1 MSTTPPEVPPVRR
14 REIFGWAMFDFANS
28 SYTTVILT
36 VAFGVFF
43 SKLVAPAGQGD
54 ALWGTAIA
62 ISNLVV
68 MIASV
73 VVGAV
78 ADGAA
83 KKKLFLFLSYLAC
96 VLGTAS
102 LGFIGPG
109 QVTLALV
116 LVIVSNIAFSLGENL
131 TASFLPEL
139 STPANI
145 GKISGLGWGLGYVGG
160 ILSVVAI
167 QPLLAQGYTVE
178 NLGNLQRAWQVTA
191 GFFLVAGAVTFVLV
205 RERAVAEP
213 GVSWSHHAGEG
224 LRRIRETMAEIR
236 HFRQLGRFLLA
247 FSCYQAGLASVFLFS
262 GIYVT
267 QTLKFEPGEQAL
279 LFIVMNL
286 SGAIGAIGFGFIQ
299 DRLGA
304 LRTVR
309 WTLLFWVLVTVGAF
323 LCQTKGQFWIVG
335 TCAGLGMGSLQ
346 SASRALVGLFSP
358 VAKTGEF
365 FGFWGLAGKGAYVV
379 GPLVFGWLS
388 SLTGNQRFGIAST
401 AGFFLLGFL
410 LIGRVDEA
418 AGRQA
423 AAEWDAR
430 A

>member
-1 MSTTPPEVPPVRR
+1 MSVAPSPPVRR

-43 SKLVAPAGQGD
+43 SKLVAPPGQGD
-54 ALWGTAIA
+54 ALWGSAIA
-62 ISNLVV
+62 LSNLIV
-68 MIASV
+68 MVASIL
-73 VVGAV
+73 VGAV

-83 KKKLFLFLSYLAC
+83 KKKVFLFVTYLGC
-96 VLGTAS
+96 VVGTAS
-102 LGFIGPG
+102 LGLIGPG

-139 STPANI
+139 STPKNI

-160 ILSVVAI
+160 ILSVIAI
-167 QPLLAQGYTVE
+167 QPLLKGGYTVE
-178 NLGNLQRAWQVTA
+178 NLANLQLAWLVTA
-191 GFFLVAGAVTFVLV
+191 GFFLVAGSITFLLV
-205 RERAVAEP
+205 RERAVATP
-213 GVSWSHHAGEG
+213 GVAWSAHAREG
-224 LRRIRETMAEIR
+224 LKRIRETMAEIG
-236 HFRQLGRFLLA
+236 HFRELTRFLTA
-247 FSCYQAGLASVFLFS
+247 FFCYQAGLASVFLFS
-262 GIYVT
+262 GLYVT
-267 QTLKFEPGEQAL
+267 QTLGFEPAEQAL

-309 WTLLFWVLVTVGAF
+309 WTLLFWVVVTVGAY
-323 LCQTKGQFWIVG
+323 LSQTKGQFWIVG

-388 SLTGNQRFGIAST
+388 STTGSQRIAILST

-418 AGRQA
+418 AGRRA
-423 AAEWDAR
+423 AAQWDER
-430 A
+430 P